1 MARPRSVPDE
11 VVFQAVHALVRAG
24 GAKAVTFGA
33 VAERAGLAAS
43 SLAQRHGSVAGLV
56 RDAQVAAWTALEAAT
71 RTALTGAPMTA
82 KGAAGVL
89 KALSAVPMPAI
100 PDAHDEV
107 LTARALGWRDQV
119 QSALCVRLGGGAAGR
134 EAAAILF
141 AAWQGQML
149 WQGRGD
155 KGFRLRDAAK
165 RLSG

>member
-1 MARPRSVPDE
+1 M
-11 VVFQAVHALVRAG
+11 VFQAVHALVRAG

-33 VAERAGLAAS
+33 VAARVGLAAS
-43 SLAQRHGSVAGLV
+43 SLAQRHGTVDGLL
-56 RDAQVAAWTALEAAT
+56 RDAQVAAWTQLEAAT
-71 RTALTGAPMTA
+71 ELAEAESPMTV
-82 KGAAGVL
+82 KGAAAML

-100 PDAHDEV
+100 PDAHDEA
-107 LTARALGWRDQV
+107 LIARALRWRTQV
-119 QSALCVRLGGGAAGR
+119 HAALAARLGGGASAR